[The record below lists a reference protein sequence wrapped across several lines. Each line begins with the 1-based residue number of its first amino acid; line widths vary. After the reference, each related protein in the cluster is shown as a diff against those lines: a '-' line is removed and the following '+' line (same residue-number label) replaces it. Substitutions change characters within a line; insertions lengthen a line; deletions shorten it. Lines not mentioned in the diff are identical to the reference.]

1 MFRSWYTYSTPS
13 EHGCL
18 PMQRYTPTVITTNTN
33 TQYIRWSYWGSLSYW
48 RGISVCGTIRPMK
61 GTLSCSG
68 RTSWL
73 KNIAGRTS
81 KPWPRPFRQ
90 CHSHS
95 CSRVCPTL
103 FDCIPD
109 GTSSSTQR
117 IVGKRLRSE
126 TWTGDQRTK
135 TTSFT
140 WTINYSDII
149 MIFPFEQNKS
159 IQTVFL
165 LLSNNK
171 QSPFTLLLVASA
183 LPH

>member
-1 MFRSWYTYSTPS
+1 M
-13 EHGCL
+13 
-18 PMQRYTPTVITTNTN
+18 
-33 TQYIRWSYWGSLSYW
+33 
-48 RGISVCGTIRPMK
+48 CGTIRPMK

-73 KNIAGRTS
+73 KNIAGRT
-81 KPWPRPFRQ
+81 KPFRQ
-90 CHSHS
+90 CHGYS

-109 GTSSSTQR
+109 GIGSSTQR
-117 IVGKRLRSE
+117 IVGKRLRSA

-159 IQTVFL
+159 IQTGFL
-165 LLSNNK
+165 LPSNDK
-171 QSPFTLLLVASA
+171 QSPFTLLLIASA